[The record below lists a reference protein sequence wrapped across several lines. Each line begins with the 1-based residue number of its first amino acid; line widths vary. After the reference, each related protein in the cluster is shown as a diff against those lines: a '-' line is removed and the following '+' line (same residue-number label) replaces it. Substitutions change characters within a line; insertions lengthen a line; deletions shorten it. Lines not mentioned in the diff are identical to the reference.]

1 MVTQEVDPEL
11 TPSILGMDYTLSH
24 ITELLTAQTNDQER
38 YTLTE
43 KIIIELINKNNERKD
58 LLENNEKLLKEQTDL
73 LETKQ
78 REMLEKQN
86 DLLTRRVLLD
96 GIPEQNFKESGK

>member
-11 TPSILGMDYTLSH
+11 TPSILGMDYTLSP